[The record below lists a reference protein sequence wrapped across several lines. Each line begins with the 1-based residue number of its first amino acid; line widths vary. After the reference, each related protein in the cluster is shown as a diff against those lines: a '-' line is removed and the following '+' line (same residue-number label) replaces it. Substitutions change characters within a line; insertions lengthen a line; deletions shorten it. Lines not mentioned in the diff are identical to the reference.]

1 MDKLDVLKG
10 LSPEEKKE
18 LLKQLQNEEKRIN
31 VVAATLMKVCGR
43 SLCST

>member
-18 LLKQLQNEEKRIN
+18 LLKQLQNEEKEDKRSRRD
-31 VVAATLMKVCGR
+31 AYEGCGR